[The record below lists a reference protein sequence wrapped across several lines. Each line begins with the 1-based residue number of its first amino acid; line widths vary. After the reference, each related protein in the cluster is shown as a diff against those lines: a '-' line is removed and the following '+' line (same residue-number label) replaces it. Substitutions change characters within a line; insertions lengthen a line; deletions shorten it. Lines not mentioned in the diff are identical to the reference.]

1 MNQAPMM
8 NDKAASVQ
16 GASNRVA
23 MTGGVAPHLLV
34 DGVKRVKAEMS
45 SSLTGGVAPHLLV
58 DGVKRVKAELSAF
71 TGGVAPHLLVDGVK
85 ASRAAA

>member
-16 GASNRVA
+16 GANNRVA
-23 MTGGVAPHLLV
+23 M
-34 DGVKRVKAEMS
+34 
-45 SSLTGGVAPHLLV
+45 TGGVAPHLLV

-85 ASRAAA
+85 RAKAELSAFTGGVAPHLLVDGVKASRAAA